1 MSLFEGKRL
10 RSLFWTLHAGG
21 WALFGVMMALS
32 RLGRYPIGYM
42 VVTKTVLAV
51 SGFVVALGLRAAY
64 RRWLPENAS
73 LQRTIGVTLA
83 ASYVMSLAWTAFY
96 NIADARLVTE
106 LLGRPTSINSL
117 GALFSEALYHAFALL
132 AWSVLYVGIKR
143 QLALQAATERAL
155 RAEALAHEARLE
167 ALRFQL
173 QPHFLF
179 NTLNSISTLVV
190 EQRWREASA
199 MLSRLSE
206 FLRFTLERSNGD
218 DVPLATELELAQRYL
233 DIEMVRFGS
242 RLRLGVDV
250 SAEARGAR
258 VPPLLLQ
265 PLIENA
271 VRHGVAPR
279 RAGASLNVAAW
290 RDSEDLV
297 LTVENRALE
306 PGEPVP
312 PNGTPGVGVG
322 LSNTRARLEQLY
334 GGRARLDVTP
344 GAERFGVEIRI
355 PFRDHE

>member
-1 MSLFEGKRL
+1 MNLFERKRL
-10 RSLFWTLHAGG
+10 RSLFWTLHAAG
-21 WALFGVMMALS
+21 WALFGLMMALS

-42 VVTKTVLAV
+42 VVTKTVLAA
-51 SGFVVALGLRAAY
+51 SGFVVALGLRAVY
-64 RRWLPENAS
+64 KRWLPENSS

-83 ASYVMSLAWTAFY
+83 ASYLMSLAWTAFY

-117 GALFSEALYHAFALL
+117 SALFSEALYHAFALL

-155 RAEALAHEARLE
+155 RAEALAHEARLQ

-179 NTLNSISTLVV
+179 NTLNAISTLVV
-190 EQRWREASA
+190 EQRSQEASA

-206 FLRFTLERSNGD
+206 FLRFTLETSNGD
-218 DVPLATELELAQRYL
+218 EVPLATELELAQRYL
-233 DIEMVRFGS
+233 DIETVRFGS
-242 RLRLGVDV
+242 RLRLGLNV

-258 VPPLLLQ
+258 VPTLLLQ

-279 RAGASLNVAAW
+279 RAGASLNLAAW
-290 RDSEDLV
+290 RDREDLV
-297 LTVENRALE
+297 LTVKDRALD
-306 PGEPVP
+306 PGEPLP
-312 PNGTPGVGVG
+312 QPASPGAGIG

-334 GGRARLDVTP
+334 GKRARFDVTR
-344 GAERFGVEIRI
+344 GTEEFGVEIRI
-355 PFRDHE
+355 PFRDHA